1 MFKLDNFYS
10 YKYDFERREK
20 IYYNNI
26 VLDKFGVSLSNY
38 LRDIENEKE
47 IRDYLKQLFDGL
59 SFIHS
64 LNIVHRDLKP
74 SNLLIDKNKKKL
86 KICDFGSSKIIK
98 NNEKSTPLVTSRFY
112 RAPELLLGSC
122 NLYENFTSIFYIIN
136 FYSITTYIRIL
147 QCSK

>member
-47 IRDYLKQLFDGL
+47 IRDYLRQLFDGL

-122 NLYENFTSIFYIIN
+122 NYSTKIDIWSCGCSI
-136 FYSITTYIRIL
+136 L
-147 QCSK
+147 